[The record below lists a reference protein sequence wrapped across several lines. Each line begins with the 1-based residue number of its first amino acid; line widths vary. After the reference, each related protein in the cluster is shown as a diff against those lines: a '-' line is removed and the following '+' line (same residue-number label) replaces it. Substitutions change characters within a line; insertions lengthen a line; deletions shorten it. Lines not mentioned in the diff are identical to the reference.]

1 MKAQIMKNNE
11 NIQQYA
17 LYKLTQLLIKEDFEE
32 KQTGK
37 VIYVKKTQAYKDLIN
52 LIKEVWNEEIK
63 Q

>member
-1 MKAQIMKNNE
+1 MKNND

-17 LYKLTQLLIKEDFEE
+17 LLKLTQLLIKEDFQE

-63 Q
+63 

>member
-1 MKAQIMKNNE
+1 MMKNNE

-63 Q
+63 K

>member
-1 MKAQIMKNNE
+1 MDDAK

-17 LYKLTQLLIKEDFEE
+17 LYKLTELLIEEDFKE
-32 KQTGK
+32 KQSGK
-37 VIYVKKTQAYKDLIN
+37 VLYVKKTQAYKDLIK

>member
-1 MKAQIMKNNE
+1 MQKNE
-11 NIQQYA
+11 NIQQFA
-17 LYKLTQLLIKEDFEE
+17 LYKLTQLLIKANFEE

-37 VIYVKKTQAYKDLIN
+37 IIYVKKTQAYQDLIN

>member
-1 MKAQIMKNNE
+1 MIRKNDNTP
-11 NIQQYA
+11 QFA
-17 LYKLTQLLIKEDFEE
+17 LYKLTELSIKERFEE

-37 VIYVKKTQAYKDLIN
+37 VVYVKKTQAYQDLIN

>member
-1 MKAQIMKNNE
+1 MKNNE

-63 Q
+63 K

>member
-1 MKAQIMKNNE
+1 MSKNDNTP
-11 NIQQYA
+11 QFA
-17 LYKLTQLLIKEDFEE
+17 LYKLTELLIKEKKKK

-37 VIYVKKTQAYKDLIN
+37 VVYVKKTQAYQDLIN

>member
-1 MKAQIMKNNE
+1 MMKKND

-63 Q
+63 K

>member
-1 MKAQIMKNNE
+1 MENTK

-17 LYKLTQLLIKEDFEE
+17 LCKLTELLIKEDFEE

-37 VIYVKKTQAYKDLIN
+37 VLYVKKTQAYKDLIK

>member
-63 Q
+63 K